1 MFQKKISEIISDI
14 EGAANDQDDI
24 IVFGKDSEEHDKAL
38 KQVLDR
44 VRESGL
50 KLNKKKCT
58 FRMTEITFL
67 GHLIS
72 ADGIKPDP
80 RKIEAILKMPTP
92 SSKTELQRFL
102 GMINYLGK
110 FLPNLS
116 KETAP
121 LRQLLE
127 KDAQWRFEQP
137 HETAINTLK
146 KMITSSPVLAYYEP
160 KLPTRLTTDASKA
173 GLGAVLEQNYEG
185 EWKPIAFA
193 SRAMTQCEQHYAQIE
208 KETLAIVFACERFHE
223 YTYGKR
229 VIVRSDHKPLTE
241 IFSTPLNKAPPR
253 IQRFLL
259 RLQKYDL
266 RVEFTPESEIPVADT
281 LSRAYLNH
289 QVKPEVPEQE
299 IRCHVHSIIKSLPVS
314 MSKLDELKRET
325 IKDENLQKLKLF
337 IREGWPNDKKT
348 IPDAVK
354 PYLTHLDEI
363 SEAEG
368 IMLRGSRII
377 VPTSMRRE
385 MKSWIHEGHLGIERC
400 KARAREAL
408 YWPGM
413 SSEITEM
420 ISRCSTCLEF
430 RRKHQREPVQPFP
443 PTTEAWTRVG
453 TDLFTMQ
460 GKDYL
465 LVVDYYSNYS
475 EISLLPDTT
484 SSTVIK
490 HAKSIF
496 IETRHSESCYIGQW
510 STIFKQGK
518 AERTVQTIKSL
529 MKKASRDEEDPY
541 LALMNFRACPG
552 PDGSPAPAT
561 MLMNRKLR
569 TRSPRLKQ
577 ETLHLKKSVLEK
589 QQKQKQ
595 YYDVKT
601 KSLRPLAEGSMV
613 RIQRGKSWNSKAQV
627 MKKADTPRSYILQ
640 DETGRLLRTNRRD
653 HLRTDESFIGK
664 GPQDLGDD
672 EVMEP
677 ATSDTQSTAIVQEP
691 TTYSSIPEPT
701 TCSSIPTT
709 CSSIPVA
716 DQKSSYKARSGRN
729 VRPPAWLQDY
739 ER

>member
-1 MFQKKISEIISDI
+1 
-14 EGAANDQDDI
+14 
-24 IVFGKDSEEHDKAL
+24 
-38 KQVLDR
+38 
-44 VRESGL
+44 
-50 KLNKKKCT
+50 
-58 FRMTEITFL
+58 
-67 GHLIS
+67 
-72 ADGIKPDP
+72 
-80 RKIEAILKMPTP
+80 
-92 SSKTELQRFL
+92 
-102 GMINYLGK
+102 
-110 FLPNLS
+110 
-116 KETAP
+116 
-121 LRQLLE
+121 
-127 KDAQWRFEQP
+127 
-137 HETAINTLK
+137 
-146 KMITSSPVLAYYEP
+146 
-160 KLPTRLTTDASKA
+160 
-173 GLGAVLEQNYEG
+173 
-185 EWKPIAFA
+185 
-193 SRAMTQCEQHYAQIE
+193 
-208 KETLAIVFACERFHE
+208 
-223 YTYGKR
+223 
-229 VIVRSDHKPLTE
+229 
-241 IFSTPLNKAPPR
+241 
-253 IQRFLL
+253 
-259 RLQKYDL
+259 
-266 RVEFTPESEIPVADT
+266 
-281 LSRAYLNH
+281 
-289 QVKPEVPEQE
+289 
-299 IRCHVHSIIKSLPVS
+299 
-314 MSKLDELKRET
+314 
-325 IKDENLQKLKLF
+325 
-337 IREGWPNDKKT
+337 
-348 IPDAVK
+348 
-354 PYLTHLDEI
+354 
-363 SEAEG
+363 
-368 IMLRGSRII
+368 
-377 VPTSMRRE
+377 
-385 MKSWIHEGHLGIERC
+385 MKSRIHEGHLGIERC

-430 RRKHQREPVQPFP
+430 RRKHQREPMQPLP

-465 LVVDYYSNYS
+465 LVVDYYTNYP

-496 IETRHSESCYIGQW
+496 ARHGIPRVVISDNGPQYSSKEFQEFAKKWEFQHITSSPYHPEAN
-510 STIFKQGK
+510 GK

-569 TRSPRLKQ
+569 TRLPRLKQ

-601 KSLRPLAEGSMV
+601 KSLRPLAEGSTV
-613 RIQRGKSWNSKAQV
+613 RIQRGKSWNSMAQV
-627 MKKADTPRSYILQ
+627 TKKADTPRSYILQ
-640 DETGRLLRTNRRD
+640 DETGRLLRRNRRD
-653 HLRTDESFIGK
+653 LLRTDESFIGK

-709 CSSIPVA
+709 CYSIPVA
-716 DQKSSYKARSGRN
+716 DQKSPYKTRSGRN

>member
-1 MFQKKISEIISDI
+1 MFIVTDTESPPLLGLQTCQKLNIIKRIWAVNTSDPNLMAEYKDVFGEIGCLQGEYHIITDPEVKPVIHPPRKIPISMMDKLKAELERMKQLDVIDKIDEPSDWVSSLVIVEKPNGQIRLCLDPRDLNKAIKRHHHPMPTVNEILAKLGGAKMFSKLDASSGYWQIKVDDESSKLLTFNTPFGRHRFKRLPFGTHSAAEVFQKKISEIISDI

-72 ADGIKPDP
+72 ADGIKRDP

-92 SSKTELQRFL
+92 TSKTELQRFL
-102 GMINYLGK
+102 EMINYLGK

-127 KDAQWRFEQP
+127 KDVQWRFEQP

-160 KLPTRLTTDASKA
+160 KLPTRVTTDASKA

-185 EWKPIAFA
+185 EWKPVAFA

-229 VIVRSDHKPLTE
+229 VIVRSDHKPLKA
-241 IFSTPLNKAPPR
+241 IFSKPLNKAPPR

-266 RVEFTPESEIPVADT
+266 RVEFTPGSEIPVADT

-289 QVKPEVPEQE
+289 QVKPEVREQE

-325 IKDENLQKLKLF
+325 AKDENLQKLKLF

-348 IPDAVK
+348 VPDAVK
-354 PYLTHLDEI
+354 PYLTHLYEI

-385 MKSWIHEGHLGIERC
+385 MKSRIHEGNLGIERC

-430 RRKHQREPVQPFP
+430 RRKHQREPM
-443 PTTEAWTRVG
+443 PTVTI
-453 TDLFTMQ
+453 
-460 GKDYL
+460 
-465 LVVDYYSNYS
+465 SN
-475 EISLLPDTT
+475 
-484 SSTVIK
+484 
-490 HAKSIF
+490 
-496 IETRHSESCYIGQW
+496 
-510 STIFKQGK
+510 
-518 AERTVQTIKSL
+518 
-529 MKKASRDEEDPY
+529 
-541 LALMNFRACPG
+541 
-552 PDGSPAPAT
+552 
-561 MLMNRKLR
+561 
-569 TRSPRLKQ
+569 
-577 ETLHLKKSVLEK
+577 
-589 QQKQKQ
+589 
-595 YYDVKT
+595 
-601 KSLRPLAEGSMV
+601 
-613 RIQRGKSWNSKAQV
+613 
-627 MKKADTPRSYILQ
+627 
-640 DETGRLLRTNRRD
+640 
-653 HLRTDESFIGK
+653 
-664 GPQDLGDD
+664 
-672 EVMEP
+672 
-677 ATSDTQSTAIVQEP
+677 
-691 TTYSSIPEPT
+691 
-701 TCSSIPTT
+701 
-709 CSSIPVA
+709 
-716 DQKSSYKARSGRN
+716 
-729 VRPPAWLQDY
+729 
-739 ER
+739 

>member
-1 MFQKKISEIISDI
+1 
-14 EGAANDQDDI
+14 
-24 IVFGKDSEEHDKAL
+24 
-38 KQVLDR
+38 
-44 VRESGL
+44 
-50 KLNKKKCT
+50 
-58 FRMTEITFL
+58 MTEITFL

-92 SSKTELQRFL
+92 TSKTELQRFL

-127 KDAQWRFEQP
+127 KNVQWRFEQP

-160 KLPTRLTTDASKA
+160 KLPTRVTTDASKA
-173 GLGAVLEQNYEG
+173 GLGAVLEQNYDG
-185 EWKPIAFA
+185 EWKPVAFA
-193 SRAMTQCEQHYAQIE
+193 IRAMTQCEQHYAQIE

-229 VIVRSDHKPLTE
+229 
-241 IFSTPLNKAPPR
+241 
-253 IQRFLL
+253 
-259 RLQKYDL
+259 KYDL
-266 RVEFTPESEIPVADT
+266 GVEFTPGSEIPVAGT

-299 IRCHVHSIIKSLPVS
+299 IRCHVHSIVKSLPVS

-325 IKDENLQKLKLF
+325 AKDENLQKLKLF
-337 IREGWPNDKKT
+337 IREGWSNDKKT
-348 IPDAVK
+348 VPDAVK

-363 SEAEG
+363 SEAED

-377 VPTSMRRE
+377 VPTSVRRE
-385 MKSWIHEGHLGIERC
+385 MKSRIHEGYLGIERC

-430 RRKHQREPVQPFP
+430 RRKHQREPIHGIPRVVISDNGPQYSSKEFQEFAKKWEFQHIKSSPYHP
-443 PTTEAWTRVG
+443 EA
-453 TDLFTMQ
+453 
-460 GKDYL
+460 
-465 LVVDYYSNYS
+465 N
-475 EISLLPDTT
+475 
-484 SSTVIK
+484 
-490 HAKSIF
+490 
-496 IETRHSESCYIGQW
+496 
-510 STIFKQGK
+510 GK

-529 MKKASRDEEDPY
+529 TKKTSRDEEDPY

-552 PDGSPAPAT
+552 PDGSPAPTT

-569 TRSPRLKQ
+569 TRLPRLKQ
-577 ETLHLKKSVLEK
+577 ETLHLNKSVLEK

-601 KSLRPLAEGSMV
+601 KSLRPLAEGSTV
-613 RIQRGKSWNSKAQV
+613 RIQHGKSWNSMAQV

-640 DETGRLLRTNRRD
+640 DETGRLLRRNRRD
-653 HLRTDESFIGK
+653 LLRTDESFIGK
-664 GPQDLGDD
+664 GPQDLGDNEM

-677 ATSDTQSTAIVQEP
+677 ATSDTQIHCYCP
-691 TTYSSIPEPT
+691 RTYNVFFHSFNVFFHSCCGPEV
-701 TCSSIPTT
+701 
-709 CSSIPVA
+709 PV
-716 DQKSSYKARSGRN
+716 
-729 VRPPAWLQDY
+729 
-739 ER
+739 

>member
-1 MFQKKISEIISDI
+1 
-14 EGAANDQDDI
+14 
-24 IVFGKDSEEHDKAL
+24 
-38 KQVLDR
+38 
-44 VRESGL
+44 
-50 KLNKKKCT
+50 
-58 FRMTEITFL
+58 MTEITFL

-72 ADGIKPDP
+72 ADGIKRDP

-92 SSKTELQRFL
+92 TSKTELQRFL
-102 GMINYLGK
+102 EMINYLGK

-127 KDAQWRFEQP
+127 KDVQWRFEQP

-160 KLPTRLTTDASKA
+160 KLPTRVTTDASKA

-185 EWKPIAFA
+185 EWKPVAFA

-229 VIVRSDHKPLTE
+229 VIVRSDHKPLKA
-241 IFSTPLNKAPPR
+241 IFPKPLNKAPPR

-266 RVEFTPESEIPVADT
+266 RVEFTPGSEIPVADT

-289 QVKPEVPEQE
+289 QVKPEVREQE

-325 IKDENLQKLKLF
+325 AKDENLQKLKLF

-348 IPDAVK
+348 VPDAVK
-354 PYLTHLDEI
+354 PYPTHLYEI

-385 MKSWIHEGHLGIERC
+385 MKSRIHEGHLGIERC

-430 RRKHQREPVQPFP
+430 RRKHQREPM
-443 PTTEAWTRVG
+443 PTVTI
-453 TDLFTMQ
+453 
-460 GKDYL
+460 
-465 LVVDYYSNYS
+465 SN
-475 EISLLPDTT
+475 
-484 SSTVIK
+484 
-490 HAKSIF
+490 
-496 IETRHSESCYIGQW
+496 
-510 STIFKQGK
+510 
-518 AERTVQTIKSL
+518 
-529 MKKASRDEEDPY
+529 
-541 LALMNFRACPG
+541 
-552 PDGSPAPAT
+552 
-561 MLMNRKLR
+561 
-569 TRSPRLKQ
+569 
-577 ETLHLKKSVLEK
+577 
-589 QQKQKQ
+589 
-595 YYDVKT
+595 
-601 KSLRPLAEGSMV
+601 
-613 RIQRGKSWNSKAQV
+613 
-627 MKKADTPRSYILQ
+627 
-640 DETGRLLRTNRRD
+640 
-653 HLRTDESFIGK
+653 
-664 GPQDLGDD
+664 
-672 EVMEP
+672 
-677 ATSDTQSTAIVQEP
+677 
-691 TTYSSIPEPT
+691 
-701 TCSSIPTT
+701 
-709 CSSIPVA
+709 
-716 DQKSSYKARSGRN
+716 
-729 VRPPAWLQDY
+729 
-739 ER
+739 

>member
-1 MFQKKISEIISDI
+1 
-14 EGAANDQDDI
+14 
-24 IVFGKDSEEHDKAL
+24 
-38 KQVLDR
+38 
-44 VRESGL
+44 
-50 KLNKKKCT
+50 
-58 FRMTEITFL
+58 
-67 GHLIS
+67 
-72 ADGIKPDP
+72 
-80 RKIEAILKMPTP
+80 
-92 SSKTELQRFL
+92 
-102 GMINYLGK
+102 
-110 FLPNLS
+110 
-116 KETAP
+116 
-121 LRQLLE
+121 
-127 KDAQWRFEQP
+127 
-137 HETAINTLK
+137 
-146 KMITSSPVLAYYEP
+146 
-160 KLPTRLTTDASKA
+160 
-173 GLGAVLEQNYEG
+173 
-185 EWKPIAFA
+185 
-193 SRAMTQCEQHYAQIE
+193 
-208 KETLAIVFACERFHE
+208 
-223 YTYGKR
+223 
-229 VIVRSDHKPLTE
+229 
-241 IFSTPLNKAPPR
+241 
-253 IQRFLL
+253 
-259 RLQKYDL
+259 
-266 RVEFTPESEIPVADT
+266 
-281 LSRAYLNH
+281 
-289 QVKPEVPEQE
+289 
-299 IRCHVHSIIKSLPVS
+299 

-325 IKDENLQKLKLF
+325 AKDENLQKLKLF

-385 MKSWIHEGHLGIERC
+385 MKSRIHEGHLGIERC

-430 RRKHQREPVQPFP
+430 RRKHQREPMQPLP

-465 LVVDYYSNYS
+465 LVVDYYTNYP

-496 IETRHSESCYIGQW
+496 ARHGIPRVVISDNGPQYSSKEFQEFAKKWEFQHITSSPYHPEAN
-510 STIFKQGK
+510 GK

-569 TRSPRLKQ
+569 TRLPRLKQ

-601 KSLRPLAEGSMV
+601 KSLRPLAEGSTV
-613 RIQRGKSWNSKAQV
+613 RIQRGKSWNSMAQV
-627 MKKADTPRSYILQ
+627 MKKADT
-640 DETGRLLRTNRRD
+640 
-653 HLRTDESFIGK
+653 
-664 GPQDLGDD
+664 
-672 EVMEP
+672 
-677 ATSDTQSTAIVQEP
+677 
-691 TTYSSIPEPT
+691 
-701 TCSSIPTT
+701 
-709 CSSIPVA
+709 
-716 DQKSSYKARSGRN
+716 SYKMKQA
-729 VRPPAWLQDY
+729 DY
-739 ER
+739 